1 MRNFRLF
8 SLLLLSI
15 SFIASNCTKE
25 GPEGPVGASGPQGPP
40 GSNGTPGTPGPT
52 GPSGPAGTAN
62 VTYSAWYTTV
72 TGDFTAT
79 GVAPYTAVFLYDQDA
94 PGVTQSIIDNGVVL
108 CYMRDF
114 TTAAIAPARSTDVV
128 QLPYLADFNSI
139 DNYDFV
145 LNAAGNIRFLYKSLI
160 PLTNPDVTGTSYRY
174 VLIPGSILGGK
185 PAGAQGKA
193 VEANELRK
201 LPYSE
206 ICKIFSI
213 PEDGSNIP

>member
-8 SLLLLSI
+8 SLLLLSF
-15 SFIASNCTKE
+15 SFIATNCTKE

-52 GPSGPAGTAN
+52 GPSGPTGTAN

-72 TGDFTAT
+72 TGDYTST
-79 GVAPYTAVFLYDQDA
+79 GTAPYTAAFLFDKA
-94 PGVTQSIIDNGVVL
+94 AAGVTQSIIDNGVVL
-108 CYMRDF
+108 CYMKDF
-114 TTAAIAPARSTDVV
+114 TTPTNAPVRSTDVV

-160 PLTNPDVTGTSYRY
+160 PLTAPEVTGTSYRY

-185 PAGAQGKA
+185 PSNGSGKST
-193 VEANELRK
+193 EANELKK

-206 ICKIFSI
+206 ICKIFNI
-213 PEDGSNIP
+213 PADGSNIP